1 MPPQGR
7 IQGDAL
13 GVMPL
18 WRKGNSV
25 NLIPAGVLENQDSLN
40 PIWGGGQFD
49 PPPL

>member
-7 IQGDAL
+7 IQVDAL

-25 NLIPAGVLENQDSLN
+25 NLIPAGVLENQD
-40 PIWGGGQFD
+40 GGRGGQFD
-49 PPPL
+49 HPL